1 MKRLSLAFMLGGVL
15 LAIGLV
21 FLFGARHVLAALL
34 SVGWWGFLSIVAAQL
49 GLTLLL
55 ALAWFLMMPRRSAGL
70 FAILYWGRLVREAGG
85 RFLPFLPVGGFVI
98 GARAVSLTGMPM
110 ALSAASTLVDVASEF
125 TAEVMFAAL
134 GLGILLAWHP
144 HSDLILPL
152 GLGIVIA
159 ALAAGTFIALP
170 GRGTRLVQKLAARIG
185 AGESRALGS
194 LEHMGSQFDAIY
206 ARKGAIIGAVFCHF
220 CAWIGSASVSWLAY
234 RLLGA
239 PITMSQAL
247 TIEALLRAALTMTFF
262 VPGNAGVQEA
272 AYAALGAIFGL
283 PVQISVAVSLLS
295 RARDLVVGLPPLLLW
310 QWLEFR
316 SLRRGPGKALAA
328 PELRN

>member
-1 MKRLSLAFMLGGVL
+1 MKRLSFAFMLGGVL

-21 FLFGARHVLAALL
+21 FLFGARHVLDALL
-34 SVGWWGFLSIVAAQL
+34 SVGWWGFLALIGAQL
-49 GLTLLL
+49 GLTLFL
-55 ALAWFLMMPRRSAGL
+55 ALAWFLVVPKRTAGL
-70 FAILYWGRLVREAGG
+70 FGILYWGRLVREAGG

-134 GLGILLAWHP
+134 GLGILLVWQP

-152 GLGIVIA
+152 GAGIVIA

-170 GRGTRLVQKLAARIG
+170 GRGTRVVQKLAARIG

-194 LEHMGSQFDAIY
+194 LDHMSSQFDAIY
-206 ARKGAIIGAVFCHF
+206 ARKGAIIAAVLCHF
-220 CAWIGSASVSWLAY
+220 CGWVASASVSWLAY
-234 RLLGA
+234 HLLGA

-247 TIEALLRAALTMTFF
+247 AIEALLRAALTITFF

-283 PVQISVAVSLLS
+283 PVQISVAVSLIS
-295 RARDLVVGLPPLLLW
+295 RARDLVVGVPPLLLW
-310 QWLEFR
+310 QWLEYR
-316 SLRRGPGKALAA
+316 SLRRRSGQALATSEA
-328 PELRN
+328 QN